1 MTLSLNNDFGY
12 YTVGEKIFFS
22 KNLAYNEVLAS
33 KKRIE
38 YHFNDH
44 IFDKYDWTHEPESEV
59 SIEEFY
65 RRRAQQIRDEYDY
78 VILQYSGGP
87 DSTNI
92 LKTFLKNKIKL
103 DEIVNFN
110 SYNSTSVVEGTI
122 HNADYVYN
130 VKPIL
135 EKLLK
140 ENTQTKVTI
149 VDEIEMTKKIWDD
162 VYFKDYYELLFS
174 SGTFPSFWM
183 MRGIWVN
190 YIPHI
195 FDMVSSGKKV
205 GVVMGVDK
213 PTLRIHDKKYYT
225 VFNDIMSCD
234 ITMSMHNCT
243 ELNPTN
249 IIEFFYH
256 TPKFPELIIKQVH
269 LLKKTVERYERQN
282 DLTLFEN
289 LNKFDNTEFR
299 TSFICE
305 SKIHLGKNLRYDLYH
320 KTIYPDWS
328 PNIVTPKLR
337 HNGKKNIDCWWVNK
351 LDEKYVRIWSNGAL
365 KYLNSF
371 SHLIKKTSYN
381 FNNQKVIDFSTLPL
395 LHSKKYYIE

>member
-12 YTVGEKIFFS
+12 YSVGEKIFFS
-22 KNLAYNEVLAS
+22 KNLAYNESLLKNARV
-33 KKRIE
+33 E
-38 YHFNDH
+38 YRFNDH
-44 IFDKYDWTHEPESEV
+44 VFDRYDWTREPEPEV

-78 VILQYSGGP
+78 VVLQYSGGP

-92 LKTFLKNKIKL
+92 LQTFLKNKIKL

-130 VKPIL
+130 VRPIL

-162 VYFKDYYELLFS
+162 LYSKDYYELLFS

-183 MRGIWVN
+183 MRGIWVK

-195 FDMVSSGKKV
+195 FDMISSGKKV

-213 PTLRIHDKKYYT
+213 PMLKLDDKKYFT
-225 VFNDIMSCD
+225 VFNDIMACD
-234 ITMSMHNCT
+234 ITTSMHNCS

-249 IIEFFYH
+249 IIEFFYQ

-269 LLKKTVERYERQN
+269 LLKKTVEKYEKQN
-282 DLTLFEN
+282 DVSLFEN
-289 LNKFDNTEFR
+289 SNKLDNTEFR
-299 TSFICE
+299 NSFTCE
-305 SKIHLGKNLRYDLYH
+305 SKLHLRKNLRYDLYH
-320 KTIYPDWS
+320 KTIYPHWS

-337 HNGKKNIDCWWVNK
+337 LNGKKNIDCWWVDK
-351 LDEKYVRIWSNGAL
+351 LDDKYVKIWNNGAL
-365 KYLNSF
+365 KYIQNF
-371 SHLIKKTSYN
+371 SSLIKTTSYN
-381 FNNQKVIDFSTLPL
+381 FNQQKRFEFSTLPL
-395 LHSKKYYIE
+395 LHSKKYFVE